1 MTFKP
6 SLHYILFVVLLLF
19 PGCAGF
25 QVRRDIQSGREAL
38 VIGRCEQALGHFLP
52 AAHLDPHYVSDFTDF
67 QEGVWTYVGRAHY
80 QCGEW
85 EKALQAFERA
95 HEEHREDHLAQLY
108 LGLLLMRKGQES
120 EGFREVTH
128 GLRSLKAWLRDLDR
142 YDLAGSYW
150 DPGLLLEDE
159 IENLLSRVARGDVRW
174 QWIALRLEW
183 LGIELEQE
191 IDRVLQDVHHD
202 DGDGSDN

>member
-1 MTFKP
+1 LP
-6 SLHYILFVVLLLF
+6 VLLL
-19 PGCAGF
+19 CAGCPLF
-25 QVRRDIQSGREAL
+25 QVRGEIHSGREAL
-38 VIGRCEQALGHFLP
+38 VIGRCEQALGHLLP
-52 AAHLDPHYVSDFTDF
+52 VAHLNPHYVSDFTDF

-85 EKALQAFERA
+85 EKALKAFEKA

-108 LGLLLMRKGQES
+108 LGLLLMRNGQES

-142 YDLAGSYW
+142 YDSDGSYW
-150 DPGLLLEDE
+150 DPGSLLEDE
-159 IENLLSRVARGDVRW
+159 IESLLSRVARGDVRW
-174 QWIALRLEW
+174 QGLAPRVER